1 MHEVLW
7 QPSAESVA
15 QSRMTAFADHIGFP
29 MEGADNG
36 YDALWKWSIENRETF
51 WDAVWDFTDVIGE
64 KGTTILGADAMPGAD
79 WFPQAQLNFAEN
91 LLAFSGAEEALVFCG
106 EDGQRL
112 ALSRDELREQVR
124 RMQAKFVAWGVE
136 AGDRVAA
143 FLPNCPEAVIG
154 MLAASSLGA
163 VWSSCSPDFGERG
176 VLDRFGQ
183 IEPKVLL
190 ATESYSFKGKRI
202 DTSDKLRAIVNGIPS
217 LEKVVLIPFLGDK
230 PKASWNE
237 RPEMIC
243 FWQQAKGEE
252 QEHVLSFHRL
262 PFSHP
267 LYVMFSS
274 GTTGQPKCIVHGQ
287 GGTLLQHR
295 KEHVLHCDLREG
307 ERFFYYTTTGWMM
320 WNWLV
325 TGLATGATVVLFD
338 GNPFHPEPAAMW
350 DFIDQEQLHV
360 FGTSA
365 KYLDACKKAD
375 LKPVYSHK
383 LPNLR
388 LILSTGS
395 PLVAESFDWVY
406 QAVKPEVQLASI
418 TGGTD
423 LLSCFALGCPI
434 APVRRGELQKRGLG
448 MAVDVWQAEDEPIVD
463 QAGELVCTKS
473 FPSMPTGFWN
483 DKDGSRY
490 FSAYFDTYPGVWRHG
505 DWVALTSH
513 QGLIVYG
520 RSDATLNPGG
530 VRIGT
535 AEIYRQ
541 VERFQEVVEA
551 VVIGQDTGDGDQ
563 RVVLFLRLAENAV
576 LDQDLEHR
584 LRHEIR
590 AQATPRHVP
599 AVICAVADIPR
610 TRSGKISEIAVRDVV
625 HGRLVKNT
633 EALANP
639 EALEEY
645 RGMPQLALK

>member
-7 QPSAESVA
+7 QPSEERVA
-15 QSRMTAFADHIGFP
+15 GSNLMAFAASIDFA
-29 MEGADNG
+29 MDGADHG
-36 YDALWKWSIENRETF
+36 YDSLWQWSIDERPAFWNALWDYCGI
-51 WDAVWDFTDVIGE
+51 VGE
-64 KGTTILGADAMPGAD
+64 KGASILGTDTMPGAQ
-79 WFPQAQLNFAEN
+79 WFPEASLNFAEN
-91 LLAFSGAEEALVFCG
+91 LLAPTGSAEALVFRG
-106 EDGQRL
+106 EDGR
-112 ALSRDELREQVR
+112 RDSFSHEELRHQVALLQTR
-124 RMQAKFVAWGVE
+124 LRAWGIRP
-136 AGDRVAA
+136 GDRIAA
-143 FLPNCPEAVIG
+143 FLPNCAEAVIG

-163 VWSSCSPDFGERG
+163 VWSSCSPDFGTRG

-183 IEPKVLL
+183 IEPRILI
-190 ATESYSFKGKRI
+190 ATDGYTFKGKPI
-202 DTSDKLRAIVNGIPS
+202 DTSIKLQEIVDGLPT
-217 LEKVVLIPFLGDK
+217 LEHVVQVPFLGA
-230 PKASWNE
+230 ASPSFPTWK
-237 RPEMIC
+237 
-243 FWQQAKGEE
+243 QALAVE
-252 QEHVLSFHRL
+252 QCQDLRFTRL
-262 PFSHP
+262 PFDHP

-325 TGLATGATVVLFD
+325 TGLASGATVYLFD
-338 GNPFHPEPAAMW
+338 GNPFHPAPSALW
-350 DFIDQEQLHV
+350 DMVDAEDLHI

-365 KYLDACKKAD
+365 KYLDACKKAEIAPRATHQ
-375 LKPVYSHK
+375 LES
-383 LPNLR
+383 LR

-395 PLVAESFDWVY
+395 PLVPESFDWVY
-406 QAVKPEVQLASI
+406 QEVKQDLQLASI

-448 MAVDVWQAEDEPIVD
+448 MAVEVWADMESPVVD
-463 QAGELVCTKS
+463 IAGELVCRKS

-483 DKDGSRY
+483 DPDGMRY
-490 FSAYFDTYPGVWRHG
+490 HQAYFDFYPGIWRHG
-505 DWVALTSH
+505 DWVSLTAAG
-513 QGLIVYG
+513 GLIVYG

-541 VERFQEVVEA
+541 VERFPEVEEA

-563 RVVLFLRLAENAV
+563 RVVLFLRMAGGVGLTEE
-576 LDQDLEHR
+576 LEVR
-584 LRHEIR
+584 LRKEIR

-599 AVICAVADIPR
+599 AIICAVSDIPR

-625 HGRLVKNT
+625 HGRQVKNT

-639 EALEEY
+639 EALVEY
-645 RGMPQLALK
+645 QDRPELKIR